1 MSVEEALAELRV
13 ILGKGLHPTAISKV
27 REVLI
32 RLKGGDAQ
40 DNREIAQKRGPEEYE
55 NLN

>member
-1 MSVEEALAELRV
+1 MSIEEALAELRA

-32 RLKGGDAQ
+32 KLKRDDAQ
-40 DNREIAQKRGPEEYE
+40 DNREITRRRGSEE
-55 NLN
+55 

>member
-1 MSVEEALAELRV
+1 MSIEEALVELRT

-32 RLKGGDAQ
+32 KSKKDDAQ
-40 DNREIAQKRGPEEYE
+40 GKSEATRKRGSEE
-55 NLN
+55 